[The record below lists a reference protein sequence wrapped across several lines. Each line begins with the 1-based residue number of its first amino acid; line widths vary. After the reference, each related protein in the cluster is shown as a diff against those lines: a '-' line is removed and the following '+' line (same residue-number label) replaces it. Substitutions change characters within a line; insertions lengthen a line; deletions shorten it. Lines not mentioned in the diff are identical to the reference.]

1 MYVALYQCLFLM
13 QSEKSNVFSNLRVKG
28 CHCIENKEVQGAML
42 AQAVKIAGCFI
53 WTEQK

>member
-1 MYVALYQCLFLM
+1 MKLYQCLFLM
-13 QSEKSNVFSNLRVKG
+13 QSDKSNVFSNLRVKG
-28 CHCIENKEVQGAML
+28 CHCIDNKEVQGAML